1 MGVWWWWG
9 AVQDAGPEVKRR
21 KIIHKTS
28 GVEVSKKIKGKES
41 ITSTVKKKKKQQYEN
56 TGLTTNESGYY
67 GITIEEKE
75 EPIFKSIRQQ
85 PGILHTL

>member
-1 MGVWWWWG
+1 MRQRQWGQSTHQEIITIKRHVGVWWWWG

-41 ITSTVKKKKKQQYEN
+41 ITSTVKKKKNNSTRK
-56 TGLTTNESGYY
+56 LD
-67 GITIEEKE
+67 
-75 EPIFKSIRQQ
+75 
-85 PGILHTL
+85 